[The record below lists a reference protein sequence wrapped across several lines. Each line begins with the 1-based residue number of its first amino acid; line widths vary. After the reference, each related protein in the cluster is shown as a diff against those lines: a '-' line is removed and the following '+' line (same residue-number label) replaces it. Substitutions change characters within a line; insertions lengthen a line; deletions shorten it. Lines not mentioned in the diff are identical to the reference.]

1 LAEERHGVPLPS
13 KLKMEPE
20 HWHRIKEVFSTA
32 LAVPPAMR
40 EAWLAQTLPDD
51 PLLAKEV
58 RELVA
63 VFEEG
68 GELFQVRTLV
78 TVPDLPQELET
89 ALVGLRIGPYR
100 ILSELGRG
108 GMGAVYLAVR
118 DDQAYEQRVAIKLV
132 KRGMDTDDIVRRFV
146 HERKIL
152 AALIH
157 PNIARL
163 VDGGSTT
170 DGRPFFV
177 MEYVSGRPI
186 TTFARDKKLSVEEKL
201 RLFVKVCS
209 AVQFAHQNLI
219 VHRDIKP
226 GNLLVDRDGE
236 PKLLDFGI
244 AKLLAPPAFGKLT
257 ELTQAHR
264 QPMTPEYASPEQ
276 LAGEPVT
283 TATDVY
289 GLGILLYELLVGQN
303 PVAVGR
309 VLGPGRAGRLP
320 SQAVRGLDGDRRMS
334 RRLQGDLDTIVGMA
348 LEPEPQRRYA
358 TAAALAEDV
367 ERHLEHRPV
376 KAHPPTVLYRLGRTV
391 RRQKLASA
399 LVLAVVILAGITSFF
414 AYDRS
419 RKADLYERE
428 RDQAQEQRFRAEN
441 ERRHNKELFLFLKGM
456 IRSADPSQSR
466 GEAVTI
472 SQMLAVAANQ
482 LRNPKQ
488 DSPRWAPMPAGG
500 YAVNP
505 VTRASLLHEV
515 ADVYYHQGSYKEA
528 EDLLDDALALR
539 AGRTDRESRLGE
551 AADRTLLGNLAG
563 DQGKSFRA
571 KSYFQQAI
579 AIRQELLGPADPSLA
594 EDLDGLGLAVMESGD
609 LEQAGEFL
617 RKAESISQKA
627 GARGKQELAVS
638 LNNQAELAGRQKR
651 FKEQET
657 LFQKALDIELRL
669 LGADAPETLDTER
682 NFGSTLLRQKQY
694 ARAEALYQEV
704 LRSQERV
711 LGPKHPNLVLT
722 LSTLAVAQKGQT
734 HYAAAASSVR
744 RALTLHRS
752 LGLPSDVDEAYAL
765 RINADLLLEQ
775 EDLAAAEENYQRSRQ
790 IYLNQEGDNRAGV
803 ARALRGLAEVKQK
816 RKDPRGAED
825 LARQSLDLLHQAE
838 GSDGEMVGTLR
849 VLAQIERQAG
859 RLAEASEH
867 EKQAQKLERR
877 SLPSPSPPHP

>member
-1 LAEERHGVPLPS
+1 
-13 KLKMEPE
+13 MEPE

-51 PLLAKEV
+51 PLLANEV

-68 GELFQVRTLV
+68 GEIFQVRTLV
-78 TVPDLPQELET
+78 TVPDLPEEPET
-89 ALVGLRIGPYR
+89 AVAGLRIGPYR

-118 DDQAYEQRVAIKLV
+118 ADQAYEQRVAIKLV

-170 DGRPFFV
+170 DGRPFFI

-257 ELTQAHR
+257 ELTQGHR
-264 QPMTPEYASPEQ
+264 QPMTPDYASPEQ

-309 VLGPGRAGRLP
+309 LLGAGRAERLP
-320 SQAVRGLDGDRRMS
+320 SQAVRGLDGDRRIS
-334 RRLQGDLDTIVGMA
+334 RRLQGDLDTIVGKA

-399 LVLAVVILAGITSFF
+399 LVLSIAVFAGI
-414 AYDRS
+414 AGYQNYELKRARDRAEAQRLQADEQR
-419 RKADLYERE
+419 RKA
-428 RDQAQEQRFRAEN
+428 QAFSG
-441 ERRHNKELFLFLKGM
+441 FLKGLF
-456 IRSADPSQSR
+456 RSAGPEQSR
-466 GEAVTI
+466 GEDIKARQI
-472 SQMLAVAANQ
+472 LEEGAKQ
-482 LRNPKQ
+482 LRNPGMN
-488 DSPRWAPMPAGG
+488 SPRWAPMPAGEVPLDPI
-500 YAVNP
+500 A
-505 VTRASLLHEV
+505 RASLLNDI
-515 ADVYYHQGSYKEA
+515 AAIYIDLGSFKEA
-528 EDLLDDALALR
+528 ENLLISARNLR
-539 AGRTDRESRLGE
+539 AGKTGRDVKLDE
-551 AADRTLLGNLAG
+551 AASFTLLGNIAIA
-563 DQGKSFRA
+563 QGELFKGQ
-571 KSYFQQAI
+571 SYYHQAI
-579 AIRQELLGPADPSLA
+579 AIKQQLLGPNDLSLA
-594 EDLDGLGLAVMESGD
+594 EDLDGWGLALMEKGHLGD
-609 LEQAGEFL
+609 AETILRRAESL
-617 RKAESISQKA
+617 CRKA
-627 GARGKQELAVS
+627 GLRGRKELAAN
-638 LNNQAELAGRQKR
+638 LNNLADLAGRQKR
-651 FKEQET
+651 FGEQEKF
-657 LFQKALDIELRL
+657 FQEALDIDRSLHD
-669 LGADAPETLDTER
+669 ADAPETLETER
-682 NFGSTLLRQKQY
+682 NLGSVFLRQKKY
-694 ARAEALYQEV
+694 TEAEKLYKEV
-704 LRSQERV
+704 LRAQERV
-711 LGPKHPNLVLT
+711 LGARNWELVLT
-722 LSTLAVAQKGQT
+722 LSTLAVAQKGQN
-734 HYAAAASSVR
+734 HYAEAAKSVG
-744 RALTLHRS
+744 RALELHRS
-752 LGLPSDVDEAYAL
+752 LGLPPDLDEAYAL
-765 RINADLLLEQ
+765 RINADLLLEH

-790 IYLNQEGDNRAGV
+790 IYLNLEGDNRTGV
-803 ARALRGLAEVKQK
+803 ARTLRGLAEVKRK
-816 RKDPRGAED
+816 RKDLRGAED
-825 LARQSLDLLHQAE
+825 LASQGLDLLRQAE
-838 GSDGEMVGTLR
+838 GSDGEMADTLR
-849 VLAQIERQAG
+849 VLAGIERQAG

-867 EKQAQKLERR
+867 EKQAQELDRR
-877 SLPSPSPPHP
+877 SLPPPAPPHP